1 MEQLYKRKLHVRGD
15 GPTAIF
21 EGWCDFLVNPT
32 HVGVDQWWTIS
43 PPTSEG
49 NPHTRG
55 DGPKYPD
62 LPKKLFQQAPRAWGW
77 TELNAVDS
85 PRRRW

>member
-1 MEQLYKRKLHVRGD
+1 MSGQTPR
-15 GPTAIF
+15 TW
-21 EGWCDFLVNPT
+21 GWTVTDLIDTLECMVNPT